1 MTHCDN
7 DNYGPSTP
15 RRLPFP
21 QPRDEWTART
31 DPDRDDVTAEALN
44 RGTLR
49 SQMRSARRALS
60 HAERARAAELVV
72 HRLCGL
78 SIVRRAPAVAL
89 YRAFDGELDPGALA
103 RWVTER
109 GRRVLYPRHAP
120 RAPLEFVEPTGW
132 RTPEVGPPIPEGAP
146 IELTAEDVV
155 LVPGVAFDADGFR
168 LGLGGGHYDRT
179 LPGLSAPAIGLAFDF
194 QCVPALPR
202 ETWDWPVSLVVT
214 DRTLL
219 ACREGVALLG
229 EID

>member
-1 MTHCDN
+1 LTHCDN

-31 DPDRDDVTAEALN
+31 EPDRDDVTAEALN

-60 HAERARAAELVV
+60 HAERTRAAELVV

-103 RWVTER
+103 QWVTER

-132 RTPEVGPPIPEGAP
+132 RTPEIGPPIPEGAP
-146 IELTAEDVV
+146 IALIEVMKTFTPVRA
-155 LVPGVAFDADGFR
+155 PVAGTFVR
-168 LGLGGGHYDRT
+168 H
-179 LPGLSAPAIGLAFDF
+179 
-194 QCVPALPR
+194 ALP
-202 ETWDWPVSLVVT
+202 DGASVSPGQPVAWI
-214 DRTLL
+214 RP
-219 ACREGVALLG
+219 
-229 EID
+229 